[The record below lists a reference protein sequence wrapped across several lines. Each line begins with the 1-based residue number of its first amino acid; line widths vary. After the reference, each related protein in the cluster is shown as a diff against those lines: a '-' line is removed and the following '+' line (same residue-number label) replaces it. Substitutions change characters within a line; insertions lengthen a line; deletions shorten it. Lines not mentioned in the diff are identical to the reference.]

1 MLAYFLKINVAIA
14 LFYAFYRLFFY
25 KDTFFTWRRAA
36 LLCFFAISAVYP
48 LLNIQTWITEQE
60 PMVAMADLYADIVL
74 PEFTITPEQATSD
87 WKTLLLQT
95 VGFAYWGM
103 VIVLAIRFF
112 IQLAGIIRLAFRC
125 RKAKIGNTNVHLLR
139 QASGPF
145 SFFHWIFIHPT
156 SHTEDELSEIL
167 THEQTHANQWHSI
180 DVLVSE
186 IVCIFCWFNP
196 FAWLMKREI
205 RTNLEYLADNRVL
218 ETGHDSKAYQYH
230 LLGLSH
236 HKAAATIY
244 NSFNVLPLK
253 KRIKMMN
260 KKRTREIG
268 RTKYLMFL
276 PLAALL
282 MIISNIEAVARTT
295 KEMAKDVIE
304 AVEENLASNSTT
316 PEMEVATE
324 AIPVET
330 PISQQDKDKLVTYK
344 GKVVDKDGKPVEG
357 AELLIDGS
365 HKLPQDQSFVTDKN
379 GNFSFM
385 AFENAHIGVIWN
397 KNDKY
402 MLKGIRYDQKERTN
416 LKIVMDDQWQNP
428 PSNDPNNPV
437 FEVVEIMPEFPDGGM
452 SGLMQFLSKNIQYPI
467 NAQKNHTQGR
477 VTVQFVVN
485 KDGSISEPKII
496 RGVDPDLD
504 GEAIRVISLMPK
516 WKPGMQK
523 GQPVRVK
530 YTVPV
535 MFRLSDDGQKEEY
548 KPIPKID
555 ETVVVGYASKQAPTE
570 EDPVFEVV
578 ENMPEFAGGMGGLM
592 QYLSKNIKYPVEA
605 QKAGIQGRVIMQVI
619 IDKNGNVTNPKVTQP
634 VDPLLD
640 TEAIRV
646 TASMPKWKPGTQR
659 GMPVNVKYTFLIF
672 NSTIKS
678 RMQITIYLCIFT
690 TSVGAI
696 STFRLS
702 TWRTT
707 LAANCR
713 KARPV
718 TVFSSSATGVPLS
731 PLSQMLC
738 TIGICPN
745 KGTFISSASF
755 LAPSFPKI

>member
-25 KDTFFTWRRAA
+25 KDTFFTWRRVA
-36 LLCFFAISAVYP
+36 LLCFFAVSAVYP
-48 LLNIQTWITEQE
+48 LLNIQTWITAQE

-74 PEFTITPEQATSD
+74 PEFTLTPEKTTFD
-87 WKTLLLQT
+87 WKAILLQT
-95 VGFAYWGM
+95 AGFVYWGG
-103 VIVLAIRFF
+103 VALLAARFL
-112 IQLAGIIRLAFRC
+112 IQLAGIIRLAFRS
-125 RKAKIGNTNVHLLR
+125 RKTKIGNTNVHLLK

-186 IVCIFCWFNP
+186 IVCTFCWFNP

-555 ETVVVGYASKQAPTE
+555 ETVVVGYASKQAPAE
-570 EDPVFEVV
+570 EEPVFEVV

-659 GMPVNVKYTFLIF
+659 GMPVNVKYTFPI
-672 NSTIKS
+672 
-678 RMQITIYLCIFT
+678 
-690 TSVGAI
+690 V
-696 STFRLS
+696 FRL
-702 TWRTT
+702 
-707 LAANCR
+707 
-713 KARPV
+713 
-718 TVFSSSATGVPLS
+718 
-731 PLSQMLC
+731 Q
-738 TIGICPN
+738 
-745 KGTFISSASF
+745 
-755 LAPSFPKI
+755 

>member
-25 KDTFFTWRRAA
+25 KDTFFTWRRVA
-36 LLCFFAISAVYP
+36 LLCFFAVSAVYP
-48 LLNIQTWITEQE
+48 LLNIQTWITAQE

-74 PEFTITPEQATSD
+74 PEFTLTPEKTTFD
-87 WKTLLLQT
+87 WKAILLQT
-95 VGFAYWGM
+95 AGFVYWGG
-103 VIVLAIRFF
+103 VALLAARFL
-112 IQLAGIIRLAFRC
+112 IQLAGIIRLAFRS
-125 RKAKIGNTNVHLLR
+125 RKTKIGNTNVHLLK

-186 IVCIFCWFNP
+186 IVCTFCWFNP

-324 AIPVET
+324 TAPLET
-330 PISQQDKDKLVTYK
+330 PAPQQDKDKLVNYK
-344 GKVVDKDGKPVEG
+344 GVVVDKDGKAVEG
-357 AELLIDGS
+357 AEFFIDED
-365 HKLPQDQSFVTDKN
+365 HKLPQGQSYITGKN
-379 GNFSFM
+379 GNFSFK
-385 AFENAHIGVIWN
+385 AFENAKMIVIWKKDGKMMGVPVTVN
-397 KNDKY
+397 KENNSN
-402 MLKGIRYDQKERTN
+402 M
-416 LKIVMDDQWQNP
+416 KIVMDREWLNP
-428 PSNDPNNPV
+428 PADDPDNPV
-437 FEVVEIMPEFPDGGM
+437 FEVVEQMPEFPDGGM
-452 SGLMQFLSKNIQYPI
+452 SGLMQFLSKNIRYPV
-467 NAQKNHTQGR
+467 NAQKNGTQGR

-485 KDGSISEPKII
+485 ADGSISNIGII
-496 RGVDPDLD
+496 RGVDPELD
-504 GEAIRVISLMPK
+504 GEAVRVISTMPN

-523 GQPVRVK
+523 GKAVRVK

-535 MFRLSDDGQKEEY
+535 MFRLSDNGQKEEY
-548 KPIPKID
+548 KPVPKID
-555 ETVVVGYASKQAPTE
+555 ETVVVGYVPKQVPAE

-659 GMPVNVKYTFLIF
+659 GMPVNVKYTFPI
-672 NSTIKS
+672 
-678 RMQITIYLCIFT
+678 
-690 TSVGAI
+690 V
-696 STFRLS
+696 FRL
-702 TWRTT
+702 
-707 LAANCR
+707 
-713 KARPV
+713 
-718 TVFSSSATGVPLS
+718 
-731 PLSQMLC
+731 Q
-738 TIGICPN
+738 
-745 KGTFISSASF
+745 
-755 LAPSFPKI
+755 

>member
-125 RKAKIGNTNVHLLR
+125 QKAKIGNTNVHLLR

-330 PISQQDKDKLVTYK
+330 PISQQDKDTLVTYK

-535 MFRLSDDGQKEEY
+535 MFRLSDNGQKEEY

-555 ETVVVGYASKQAPTE
+555 ETVVVGYASKQAPAE

-659 GMPVNVKYTFLIF
+659 GMPVNVKYTFPI
-672 NSTIKS
+672 
-678 RMQITIYLCIFT
+678 
-690 TSVGAI
+690 V
-696 STFRLS
+696 FRL
-702 TWRTT
+702 
-707 LAANCR
+707 
-713 KARPV
+713 
-718 TVFSSSATGVPLS
+718 
-731 PLSQMLC
+731 Q
-738 TIGICPN
+738 
-745 KGTFISSASF
+745 
-755 LAPSFPKI
+755 

>member
-125 RKAKIGNTNVHLLR
+125 QKAKIGNTNVHLLR

-555 ETVVVGYASKQAPTE
+555 ETVVVGYASKQAPAE

-619 IDKNGNVTNPKVTQP
+619 IDKDGNVTNPKVTQP

-659 GMPVNVKYTFLIF
+659 GMPVNVKYTFPI
-672 NSTIKS
+672 
-678 RMQITIYLCIFT
+678 
-690 TSVGAI
+690 V
-696 STFRLS
+696 FRL
-702 TWRTT
+702 
-707 LAANCR
+707 
-713 KARPV
+713 
-718 TVFSSSATGVPLS
+718 
-731 PLSQMLC
+731 Q
-738 TIGICPN
+738 
-745 KGTFISSASF
+745 
-755 LAPSFPKI
+755 

>member
-1 MLAYFLKINVAIA
+1 
-14 LFYAFYRLFFY
+14 
-25 KDTFFTWRRAA
+25 
-36 LLCFFAISAVYP
+36 
-48 LLNIQTWITEQE
+48 
-60 PMVAMADLYADIVL
+60 MVAMADLYADIVL

-87 WKTLLLQT
+87 WKSLLLQT

-659 GMPVNVKYTFLIF
+659 GMPVNVKYTFPI
-672 NSTIKS
+672 
-678 RMQITIYLCIFT
+678 
-690 TSVGAI
+690 V
-696 STFRLS
+696 FRL
-702 TWRTT
+702 
-707 LAANCR
+707 
-713 KARPV
+713 
-718 TVFSSSATGVPLS
+718 
-731 PLSQMLC
+731 Q
-738 TIGICPN
+738 
-745 KGTFISSASF
+745 
-755 LAPSFPKI
+755 

>member
-365 HKLPQDQSFVTDKN
+365 HKLPQNQSFVTDKN

-555 ETVVVGYASKQAPTE
+555 ETVVVGYASKQAPAE

-659 GMPVNVKYTFLIF
+659 GMPVNVKYTFPI
-672 NSTIKS
+672 
-678 RMQITIYLCIFT
+678 
-690 TSVGAI
+690 V
-696 STFRLS
+696 FRL
-702 TWRTT
+702 
-707 LAANCR
+707 
-713 KARPV
+713 
-718 TVFSSSATGVPLS
+718 
-731 PLSQMLC
+731 Q
-738 TIGICPN
+738 
-745 KGTFISSASF
+745 
-755 LAPSFPKI
+755 

>member
-125 RKAKIGNTNVHLLR
+125 QKAKIGNTNVHLLR

-145 SFFHWIFIHPT
+145 SFFHWIFIHTT

-555 ETVVVGYASKQAPTE
+555 ETVVVGYASKQAPAE

-659 GMPVNVKYTFLIF
+659 GMPVNVKYTFPI
-672 NSTIKS
+672 
-678 RMQITIYLCIFT
+678 
-690 TSVGAI
+690 V
-696 STFRLS
+696 FRL
-702 TWRTT
+702 
-707 LAANCR
+707 
-713 KARPV
+713 
-718 TVFSSSATGVPLS
+718 
-731 PLSQMLC
+731 Q
-738 TIGICPN
+738 
-745 KGTFISSASF
+745 
-755 LAPSFPKI
+755 

>member
-87 WKTLLLQT
+87 WKSLLLQT

-125 RKAKIGNTNVHLLR
+125 QKAKIGNTNVHLLR

-316 PEMEVATE
+316 LEMEVATE

-555 ETVVVGYASKQAPTE
+555 ETVVVGYASKQAPAE

-578 ENMPEFAGGMGGLM
+578 ENMPEFVGGMGGLM

-659 GMPVNVKYTFLIF
+659 GMPVNVKYTFPI
-672 NSTIKS
+672 
-678 RMQITIYLCIFT
+678 
-690 TSVGAI
+690 V
-696 STFRLS
+696 FRL
-702 TWRTT
+702 
-707 LAANCR
+707 
-713 KARPV
+713 
-718 TVFSSSATGVPLS
+718 
-731 PLSQMLC
+731 Q
-738 TIGICPN
+738 
-745 KGTFISSASF
+745 
-755 LAPSFPKI
+755 

>member
-1 MLAYFLKINVAIA
+1 MLAYFFKINVAIA

-87 WKTLLLQT
+87 WKSLLLQT

-659 GMPVNVKYTFLIF
+659 GMPVNVKYTFPI
-672 NSTIKS
+672 
-678 RMQITIYLCIFT
+678 
-690 TSVGAI
+690 V
-696 STFRLS
+696 FRL
-702 TWRTT
+702 
-707 LAANCR
+707 
-713 KARPV
+713 
-718 TVFSSSATGVPLS
+718 
-731 PLSQMLC
+731 Q
-738 TIGICPN
+738 
-745 KGTFISSASF
+745 
-755 LAPSFPKI
+755 

>member
-36 LLCFFAISAVYP
+36 LLCFFAVSAVYP

-74 PEFTITPEQATSD
+74 PEFTITPEQTTSD

-145 SFFHWIFIHPT
+145 SFFHWIFIHST

-555 ETVVVGYASKQAPTE
+555 ETVVVGYASKQAPAE

-659 GMPVNVKYTFLIF
+659 GIPVNVKYTFPI
-672 NSTIKS
+672 
-678 RMQITIYLCIFT
+678 
-690 TSVGAI
+690 V
-696 STFRLS
+696 FRL
-702 TWRTT
+702 
-707 LAANCR
+707 
-713 KARPV
+713 
-718 TVFSSSATGVPLS
+718 
-731 PLSQMLC
+731 Q
-738 TIGICPN
+738 
-745 KGTFISSASF
+745 
-755 LAPSFPKI
+755 

>member
-555 ETVVVGYASKQAPTE
+555 VTVVVGYASKQAPAE

-659 GMPVNVKYTFLIF
+659 GMPVNVKYTFPI
-672 NSTIKS
+672 
-678 RMQITIYLCIFT
+678 
-690 TSVGAI
+690 V
-696 STFRLS
+696 FRL
-702 TWRTT
+702 
-707 LAANCR
+707 
-713 KARPV
+713 
-718 TVFSSSATGVPLS
+718 
-731 PLSQMLC
+731 Q
-738 TIGICPN
+738 
-745 KGTFISSASF
+745 
-755 LAPSFPKI
+755 

>member
-125 RKAKIGNTNVHLLR
+125 QKAKIGNTNVHLLR

-324 AIPVET
+324 AIPET

-535 MFRLSDDGQKEEY
+535 MFRLSDNGQKEEY

-555 ETVVVGYASKQAPTE
+555 ETVVVGYASKQAPAE

-659 GMPVNVKYTFLIF
+659 GMPVNVKYTFPI
-672 NSTIKS
+672 
-678 RMQITIYLCIFT
+678 
-690 TSVGAI
+690 V
-696 STFRLS
+696 FRL
-702 TWRTT
+702 
-707 LAANCR
+707 
-713 KARPV
+713 
-718 TVFSSSATGVPLS
+718 
-731 PLSQMLC
+731 Q
-738 TIGICPN
+738 
-745 KGTFISSASF
+745 
-755 LAPSFPKI
+755 

>member
-87 WKTLLLQT
+87 WKSLLLQT

-167 THEQTHANQWHSI
+167 THEQTNANQWHSI

-555 ETVVVGYASKQAPTE
+555 ETVVVGYASKQAPAE

-619 IDKNGNVTNPKVTQP
+619 IDKNGNVTNPKVTQH

-659 GMPVNVKYTFLIF
+659 GMPVNVKYTFPI
-672 NSTIKS
+672 
-678 RMQITIYLCIFT
+678 
-690 TSVGAI
+690 V
-696 STFRLS
+696 FRL
-702 TWRTT
+702 
-707 LAANCR
+707 
-713 KARPV
+713 
-718 TVFSSSATGVPLS
+718 
-731 PLSQMLC
+731 Q
-738 TIGICPN
+738 
-745 KGTFISSASF
+745 
-755 LAPSFPKI
+755 

>member
-125 RKAKIGNTNVHLLR
+125 QKAKIGNTNVHLLR

-397 KNDKY
+397 KNYKY

-555 ETVVVGYASKQAPTE
+555 ETVVVGYASKQAPAE

-659 GMPVNVKYTFLIF
+659 GMPVNVKYTFPI
-672 NSTIKS
+672 
-678 RMQITIYLCIFT
+678 
-690 TSVGAI
+690 V
-696 STFRLS
+696 FRL
-702 TWRTT
+702 
-707 LAANCR
+707 
-713 KARPV
+713 
-718 TVFSSSATGVPLS
+718 
-731 PLSQMLC
+731 Q
-738 TIGICPN
+738 
-745 KGTFISSASF
+745 
-755 LAPSFPKI
+755 

>member
-1 MLAYFLKINVAIA
+1 
-14 LFYAFYRLFFY
+14 
-25 KDTFFTWRRAA
+25 
-36 LLCFFAISAVYP
+36 
-48 LLNIQTWITEQE
+48 
-60 PMVAMADLYADIVL
+60 
-74 PEFTITPEQATSD
+74 
-87 WKTLLLQT
+87 
-95 VGFAYWGM
+95 
-103 VIVLAIRFF
+103 
-112 IQLAGIIRLAFRC
+112 
-125 RKAKIGNTNVHLLR
+125 
-139 QASGPF
+139 
-145 SFFHWIFIHPT
+145 
-156 SHTEDELSEIL
+156 
-167 THEQTHANQWHSI
+167 
-180 DVLVSE
+180 
-186 IVCIFCWFNP
+186 
-196 FAWLMKREI
+196 
-205 RTNLEYLADNRVL
+205 
-218 ETGHDSKAYQYH
+218 
-230 LLGLSH
+230 
-236 HKAAATIY
+236 
-244 NSFNVLPLK
+244 
-253 KRIKMMN
+253 MMN

-646 TASMPKWKPGTQR
+646 TVCLNGNLVHKEECR
-659 GMPVNVKYTFLIF
+659 
-672 NSTIKS
+672 ST
-678 RMQITIYLCIFT
+678 
-690 TSVGAI
+690 
-696 STFRLS
+696 
-702 TWRTT
+702 
-707 LAANCR
+707 
-713 KARPV
+713 
-718 TVFSSSATGVPLS
+718 
-731 PLSQMLC
+731 
-738 TIGICPN
+738 
-745 KGTFISSASF
+745 
-755 LAPSFPKI
+755 

>member
-523 GQPVRVK
+523 DQPVRVK

-605 QKAGIQGRVIMQVI
+605 QKAGIQGRVIIQVI

-659 GMPVNVKYTFLIF
+659 GMPVNVKYTFPI
-672 NSTIKS
+672 
-678 RMQITIYLCIFT
+678 
-690 TSVGAI
+690 V
-696 STFRLS
+696 FRL
-702 TWRTT
+702 
-707 LAANCR
+707 
-713 KARPV
+713 
-718 TVFSSSATGVPLS
+718 
-731 PLSQMLC
+731 Q
-738 TIGICPN
+738 
-745 KGTFISSASF
+745 
-755 LAPSFPKI
+755 

>member
-36 LLCFFAISAVYP
+36 LLCFFAVSAVYP
-48 LLNIQTWITEQE
+48 LLNIQTWITAQE

-74 PEFTITPEQATSD
+74 PEFTLTPEKTTFD
-87 WKTLLLQT
+87 WKAILLQT
-95 VGFAYWGM
+95 AGFVYWGG
-103 VIVLAIRFF
+103 VALLAARFL
-112 IQLAGIIRLAFRC
+112 IQLAGIIRLAFRS
-125 RKAKIGNTNVHLLR
+125 RKTKIGNTNVHLLK

-324 AIPVET
+324 TAPLET
-330 PISQQDKDKLVTYK
+330 PAPQQDKDKLVTYK
-344 GKVVDKDGKPVEG
+344 GVVVDKDGKAVEG
-357 AELLIDGS
+357 AEFFVDGDY
-365 HKLPQDQSFVTDKN
+365 KLPQGQSYVTGKN
-379 GNFSFM
+379 GNFSFK
-385 AFENAHIGVIWN
+385 AFKNAKMIVIWKKDGKMMGVPVTVN
-397 KNDKY
+397 KENNSN
-402 MLKGIRYDQKERTN
+402 M
-416 LKIVMDDQWQNP
+416 KIVMDREWQNP
-428 PSNDPNNPV
+428 PVDDPDYPV
-437 FEVVEIMPEFPDGGM
+437 YEVVETMPEYPDGGM
-452 SGLMQFLSKNIQYPI
+452 SGMMQFLSKNIRYPV
-467 NAQKNHTQGR
+467 NAQKNGTQGR
-477 VTVQFVVN
+477 VTVHFVVN
-485 KDGSISEPKII
+485 ADGSLSNIGII
-496 RGVDPDLD
+496 RGVDPELD
-504 GEAIRVISLMPK
+504 GEAVRVISAMPK
-516 WKPGMQK
+516 WKPGTQGGK
-523 GQPVRVK
+523 PVRVK

-535 MFRLSDDGQKEEY
+535 MFRLNDEKKEEF
-548 KPIPKID
+548 KPVPKID
-555 ETVVVGYASKQAPTE
+555 ESIVVVGYASQEKSPAE
-570 EDPVFEVV
+570 EDVVFEVV
-578 ENMPEFAGGMGGLM
+578 EQMPSFAGGMGGLM
-592 QYLSKNIKYPVEA
+592 RYLSKNIKYPVAA
-605 QKAGIQGRVIMQVI
+605 QKAGAQGQVIVQVI
-619 IDKNGNVTNPKVTQP
+619 IDSNGNVTNPKITKS
-634 VDPLLD
+634 VDPSLD
-640 TEAIRV
+640 AEAIRV
-646 TASMPKWKPGTQR
+646 TSNMPKWQPGMQR
-659 GMPVNVKYTFLIF
+659 GKAVNVKYTFPIDFKL
-672 NSTIKS
+672 
-678 RMQITIYLCIFT
+678 Q
-690 TSVGAI
+690 
-696 STFRLS
+696 
-702 TWRTT
+702 
-707 LAANCR
+707 
-713 KARPV
+713 
-718 TVFSSSATGVPLS
+718 
-731 PLSQMLC
+731 
-738 TIGICPN
+738 
-745 KGTFISSASF
+745 
-755 LAPSFPKI
+755 

>member
-316 PEMEVATE
+316 PEMDVATE

-555 ETVVVGYASKQAPTE
+555 ETVVVGYASKQAPAE

-605 QKAGIQGRVIMQVI
+605 QKAGIQGRVTMQVI

-659 GMPVNVKYTFLIF
+659 GMPVNVKYTFPI
-672 NSTIKS
+672 
-678 RMQITIYLCIFT
+678 
-690 TSVGAI
+690 V
-696 STFRLS
+696 FRL
-702 TWRTT
+702 
-707 LAANCR
+707 
-713 KARPV
+713 
-718 TVFSSSATGVPLS
+718 
-731 PLSQMLC
+731 Q
-738 TIGICPN
+738 
-745 KGTFISSASF
+745 
-755 LAPSFPKI
+755 